1 MIIMVVVRGTGFSA
15 AILWGPM
22 LGHTDNKSAAIPGEA
37 IIAEFRSVLLCRN
50 PVWNLYGVV

>member
-1 MIIMVVVRGTGFSA
+1 MIIMVVVCGTGFSA
-15 AILWGPM
+15 AILSGPM

-37 IIAEFRSVLLCRN
+37 IIAEFRSVLCRN